1 MMSQRPF
8 IPSVATKINNITEPS
23 HDNDAFLCQITFQVH
38 HFNKA
43 LKAILSIGIT
53 SAAGELLWIILDGK
67 LDYNNSWR
75 PPIPS
80 QSEE

>member
-1 MMSQRPF
+1 
-8 IPSVATKINNITEPS
+8 
-23 HDNDAFLCQITFQVH
+23 LCQITFQVH

-67 LDYNNSWR
+67 LDYNIPWR